1 MVKATLRFGINIWME
16 TDRGDL
22 LGRGRMRLLE
32 LIQEKGSLKQ
42 AAAALG
48 MSYRAAWGKIKES
61 EIAWG
66 APLLEKQGS
75 NRQGFQLSGKGLELL
90 SVYRTWLED
99 VRGYAEKKA
108 RESFKDFFDVDP
120 PGEESK
126 SPEKFHHTRKRHPR
140 C

>member
-1 MVKATLRFGINIWME
+1 VKATLRFGINIWME
-16 TDRGDL
+16 TDKGAL

-66 APLLEKQGS
+66 TPLLEKQGS
-75 NRQGFQLSGKGLELL
+75 NRQGFQLSEKGLELL
-90 SVYRTWLED
+90 TVYRTWLED

-108 RESFKDFFDVDP
+108 RESFKTFFDVETLE
-120 PGEESK
+120 GESTVQGNVR
-126 SPEKFHHTRKRHPR
+126 HTRKRQPR
-140 C
+140 G

>member
-1 MVKATLRFGINIWME
+1 VKATLRFGINIWVE
-16 TDRGDL
+16 TDKGSL

-42 AAAALG
+42 AAASLG

-75 NRQGFQLSGKGLELL
+75 NRRGFQLSGKGLELL

-99 VRGYAEKKA
+99 VRSYAEKKA
-108 RESFKDFFDVDP
+108 GESFKGFFDVET

-126 SPEKFHHTRKRHPR
+126 SPEKLHHTRKRHPR
-140 C
+140 G